1 MTAAT
6 TSSGEIDAEK
16 LAGKRARL
24 FERAPV
30 AIVQYGKELTIE
42 DWNGAAER
50 LLGHARKE
58 ALGQRVDELL
68 PASGS
73 PDGWQQL
80 LAEDGAAPRVW
91 SHARKDGAVLSV
103 EWRHERILDEHGEVI
118 GVGVFGQDV
127 TERTEQARRH
137 HQREVILQAITQSLP
152 IIVWAID
159 REGIFTCHEG
169 KALEGIGLQQGAHLG
184 KNVFDLYA
192 SNPHGCEVLR
202 RALAGEASH
211 SESLTHGVFWDN
223 WEVPMRDE
231 QGEVFSVVGFTLDIS
246 KPKNTEQEL
255 RSRLELIE
263 RQQRVIRDLS
273 TPIIQVWDGVL
284 TLPMI
289 GVLDSARTAEVM
301 DTLLDA
307 IVRTGSRFAI
317 LDLTGVE
324 LVDTKT
330 ASYLLDLVAA
340 IRLLGAE
347 GIVAGIRSN
356 VAQTI
361 VSLGLDLANITTL
374 GNLRAALQYCIRQMT
389 KERAAGAAHASLHGA
404 APRPA

>member
-1 MTAAT
+1 MTVAT
-6 TSSGEIDAEK
+6 ASWGEVEAEN
-16 LAGKRARL
+16 LAGKRASL
-24 FERAPV
+24 FDRAPI
-30 AIVQYGKELTIE
+30 AILQYGKDLTIE

-58 ALGQRVDELL
+58 ALGRRVDELS
-68 PASGS
+68 PASGD
-73 PDGWQQL
+73 PDAWRRL

-91 SHARKDGAVLSV
+91 SHPRKDGAVVSV

-118 GVGVFGQDV
+118 GVGVFGHDV
-127 TERTEQARRH
+127 TERIEQTRRH
-137 HQREVILQAITQSLP
+137 HQREVILQAVTQSLP

-169 KALEGIGLQQGAHLG
+169 KALEGIGLEQGAHIG

-192 SNPHGCEVLR
+192 SNPHGCEMVR

-211 SESLTHGVFWDN
+211 SESLTHGVYWDN
-223 WEVPMRDE
+223 WEIPMRDE

-246 KPKNTEQEL
+246 KPKNTEREL
-255 RSRLELIE
+255 RARLELIE

-289 GVLDSARTAEVM
+289 GVLDSSRTAEVM
-301 DTLLDA
+301 DTLLEA
-307 IVRTGSRFAI
+307 IVRTGARFAI

-330 ASYLLDLVAA
+330 ASYLIELVGA

-347 GIVAGIRSN
+347 GIVTGIRST

-361 VSLGLDLANITTL
+361 VSLGLDLVNITTL
-374 GNLRAALQYCIRQMT
+374 GNLRAALQYCIRQMS
-389 KERAAGAAHASLHGA
+389 KERAAGTVQASL
-404 APRPA
+404 

>member
-1 MTAAT
+1 MTVA
-6 TSSGEIDAEK
+6 TSSWGEVEAEK
-16 LAGKRARL
+16 FAGKRAQL
-24 FERAPV
+24 VDRAPL
-30 AIVQYGKELTIE
+30 AIVQYGKDLTIE

-50 LLGHARKE
+50 LLGRAREE
-58 ALGQRVDELL
+58 ALGRRVDELL
-68 PASGS
+68 PASGD
-73 PDGWQQL
+73 PDAWRGL
-80 LAEDGAAPRVW
+80 LAADGASSRVW
-91 SHARKDGAVLSV
+91 SHLRKDGGVVSV
-103 EWRHERILDEHGEVI
+103 EWHHDRILDEHGAVV
-118 GVGVFGQDV
+118 GVGVFGHDV
-127 TERTEQARRH
+127 TERIEQTRRH

-169 KALEGIGLQQGAHLG
+169 KALEGIGLQQGSHIG

-202 RALAGEASH
+202 RALAGEGSH
-211 SESLTHGVFWDN
+211 SESLTHGVFWEN
-223 WEVPMRDE
+223 WEIPMRDE
-231 QGEVFSVVGFTLDIS
+231 RGEVASVVGFTLDIS

-255 RSRLELIE
+255 RARLELIE

-273 TPIIQVWDGVL
+273 TPIIQVWEGVL

-301 DTLLDA
+301 DTLLEA
-307 IVRTGSRFAI
+307 IVRTGARFAI

-330 ASYLLDLVAA
+330 ASYLLDLVGA

-347 GIVAGIRSN
+347 GIVTGIRSN

-374 GNLRAALQYCIRQMT
+374 GNLRAALQYCIRQMS
-389 KERAAGAAHASLHGA
+389 KERAAGATQ
-404 APRPA
+404 APR